1 MIGRMDSSE
10 ARSGAARHHIEELLG
25 RYGWAHDERDFDAL
39 GALFIEDA
47 RYELRVKG
55 GEHHRQRGRA
65 AIVEQIRAFK
75 TRYTEPRRHV
85 ITNFRYD
92 EEADDRAVV
101 RSYVTVLHIGS
112 ERIDVVTA
120 GVYRDEVVLLDEGWR
135 IAAKSLELEHGF

>member
-1 MIGRMDSSE
+1 MSGSAQPPDT
-10 ARSGAARHHIEELLG
+10 ARNLIEELLG

-39 GALFIEDA
+39 GELFIEDA

-55 GEHHRQRGRA
+55 GEHHRQRGRE
-65 AIVEQIRAFK
+65 AIVDQIRAFK

-92 EEADDRAVV
+92 AETEDRAVV

-120 GVYRDEVVLLDEGWR
+120 GVYRDEVVLENGHWR